1 MKAKITII
9 LLCVIALSCSKVI
22 DTQTGLAS
30 YYSPKLDGN
39 KTASGEIYK
48 NRKLTA
54 AHRTL
59 EFGTKVLVTNLENG
73 KSVKVVINDRG
84 PFIKN
89 RIIDLS
95 YSAAK
100 KIGLQKKGI
109 ARVKLNILN

>member
-1 MKAKITII
+1 MKGKIII
-9 LLCVIALSCSKVI
+9 VLLCFIALSCSKVI
-22 DTQTGLAS
+22 DTQTGNAS
-30 YYSPKLDGN
+30 YYAPELDGN

-59 EFGTKVLVTNLENG
+59 KFGTKVLVTNLENG

-84 PFIKN
+84 PYVKN

-95 YSAAK
+95 YAAAK
-100 KIGLQKKGI
+100 KIDLHKKGI
-109 ARVKLNILN
+109 TKVKLNILK